1 MTGIVF
7 FHISIY
13 NPSIFRWIPYI
24 SWPATSFYS
33 SVIGNV
39 QSSARLVYLS
49 RAGPHVEGVHARGH
63 CHWSKVA
70 RRIRA
75 QASWV
80 LGSQII
86 FKILDSSRL
95 AIRQSCR
102 CRRRLKSWSLC
113 TTSSRSQTLG
123 EYRVPLAGPVAASQ
137 IYLLFLSTANLDSL
151 IKIELSNFRSN
162 RLKWQILSST
172 CPSCR
177 IRSKG
182 TQLAIKMSS
191 MHSSCGTRPPSS
203 WLNFTQIMTTNSWL
217 S

>member
-1 MTGIVF
+1 MTSVVY
-7 FHISIY
+7 FHILIY

-24 SWPATSFYS
+24 SRPATSFYS

-49 RAGPHVEGVHARGH
+49 RAGPHFEGIHERGH
-63 CHWSKVA
+63 GHWSKVA

-75 QASWV
+75 QASWA
-80 LGSQII
+80 LGFQIT

-123 EYRVPLAGPVAASQ
+123 VYRVLLAGPVAASQ

-151 IKIELSNFRSN
+151 IKIKLSNF
-162 RLKWQILSST
+162 
-172 CPSCR
+172 
-177 IRSKG
+177 
-182 TQLAIKMSS
+182 
-191 MHSSCGTRPPSS
+191 
-203 WLNFTQIMTTNSWL
+203 
-217 S
+217 